1 LPDDGAVSVLRDLW
15 DEAQR
20 EAPLFDGDRRVVPP
34 IAWSVVVA
42 LVWLSDQRWHPELP
56 GALAS
61 GGLAALGVLLV
72 ALLAVRHRA
81 AGRLQRRA
89 AVALLGAVG
98 VAGMVSQGRLGAGT
112 FGFACVAMA
121 LVLSSTLGRFGI
133 GLAAALGAALL
144 VVAVAIYR
152 VEPLGLLLAG
162 AGMVWMYVGP
172 LLGRL
177 NRRSMVQRAAVE
189 ERTRLAREI
198 HDVLAHT
205 LSALSVQM
213 EGARMLLEERPGDPR
228 ALAAVERAQRL
239 VTAGMAETQQAV
251 AALRGDVLPAQ
262 DGLHRLAEDFER
274 ESGVPCRLEVDGAP
288 LPLGPDASLAIYRAA
303 QEALTNV
310 RKHADATAVSILLRF
325 RDGRAEL
332 TVADVGTRKRALASS
347 GYGLAGIRERTALL
361 GGELEAG
368 PTADGFR
375 VRLSVPA

>member
-1 LPDDGAVSVLRDLW
+1 MTVLRDLW

-20 EAPLFDGDRRVVPP
+20 EAPLFDSGRRVVPP
-34 IAWSVVVA
+34 ILWSVVVA

-56 GALAS
+56 GAVAS

-72 ALLAVRHRA
+72 TLLAVRQHA
-81 AGRLQRRA
+81 AGRTETRA
-89 AVALLGAVG
+89 VVALLGAVG
-98 VAGMVSQGRLGAGT
+98 VAGMVIEGRLGAGS
-112 FGFACVAMA
+112 FGVACAAMA

-144 VVAVAIYR
+144 VLAVDFYHVA
-152 VEPLGLLLAG
+152 PLALLLAG
-162 AGMVWMYVGP
+162 AGMVWMYTGP
-172 LLGRL
+172 MLGRM
-177 NRRSMVQRAAVE
+177 NRRVMLQEAAAE
-189 ERTRLAREI
+189 ERARLAREI

-213 EGARMLLEERPGDPR
+213 EGARMLLQERPGDPR

-239 VTAGMAETQQAV
+239 VAAGMAETQQAV

-262 DGLHRLAEDFER
+262 DALHRLAEDFAR
-274 ESGVPCRLEVDGAP
+274 ESGVPCRLEVEGTP
-288 LPLGPDASLAIYRAA
+288 LPVGPDASLAIYRAA

-310 RKHADATAVSILLRF
+310 RKHADATAVSILLRYQ
-325 RDGRAEL
+325 DGRAEL
-332 TVADVGTRKRALASS
+332 TVADVGTSKRALASS
-347 GYGLAGIRERTALL
+347 GYGLTGIRERTELL